1 MSFRAIFELLEKEN
15 DGIVIEIFKTLETVG
30 FVALSVFS
38 FTGIVFIVTYNE
50 RFSNFKKK
58 IVFMQMKQI
67 VKNFIIKIM
76 CLIEM

>member
-1 MSFRAIFELLEKEN
+1 MYDLLKSMALCYVKMSFRAIFELLEKEN

-58 IVFMQMKQI
+58 IVFSK
-67 VKNFIIKIM
+67 
-76 CLIEM
+76 